1 MFRSSRYKRIAQV
14 KDYQT
19 FLKDQDKYEYLQNNV
34 NTGINKM
41 DVNVDALE
49 KVDLFPSSSQRDF
62 VGINGMLETNSLA
75 PQQDE
80 LYERDTAHCLQK

>member
-1 MFRSSRYKRIAQV
+1 MFLSSRYKRIAQV

-49 KVDLFPSSSQRDF
+49 KVDLFPASSQRDF
-62 VGINGMLETNSLA
+62 VGINGMLDSNSLA
-75 PQQDE
+75 PQQDG